1 MRAAILTAGKVSG
14 YTGLLSLVRGKGRQ
28 GGGKLVALIPAAGVW
43 LLPVLVCSLLYGGGI
58 RGGQGGGCEKPV
70 KEQYKNILF
79 ATMLH
84 FF

>member
-1 MRAAILTAGKVSG
+1 M
-14 YTGLLSLVRGKGRQ
+14 VRDKGRQ
-28 GGGKLVALIPAAGVW
+28 GGGKLVALIPGGGGKA
-43 LLPVLVCSLLYGGGI
+43 LTYLVCSYCVGDRGGG
-58 RGGQGGGCEKPV
+58 GGEDVNKPV